1 MYRLNTEG
9 NIAVLNNGDREREGY
24 LPATHHS
31 VIVFAAA
38 VVIAFAA
45 VVAVFAAAVVAV
57 FAAAVVAVF
66 AAAVVAAPRRC
77 C

>member
-9 NIAVLNNGDREREGY
+9 NIAVLDNGHSEREGY

-38 VVIAFAA
+38 IVIAFAA
-45 VVAVFAAAVVAV
+45 VVAVFAAAVAAV
-57 FAAAVVAVF
+57 FAAVVAVF
-66 AAAVVAAPRRC
+66 ATIVVAAPRRC
-77 C
+77 R